1 MAYRLRMFVRLS
13 FEPKTSLMA
22 EYFSFQAALCFSI
35 AHVLVR
41 RGLVDSNALT
51 GSFVSLAISA
61 TIFWMLLPWFAPL
74 SALWS
79 PGIGYFIAAGLFA
92 PAIGQTL
99 GYLGI
104 ERIGVA
110 RSAPIVNSAP
120 IFSSLLA
127 VFLLG
132 EVWVLQNII
141 GTGLVVIGVIILSSA
156 RPAVGPWRKLDI
168 IYPMLGGLA
177 FGISTTLRKT
187 GLMEVRIPIVGAA
200 VAVGTA
206 FFVLIGIIQMRGG
219 RRALKLD
226 RQSRGWFLGA
236 ALVNTGAILSV
247 FSALNVGNIVRV
259 EPLIACN
266 PLLSLLWTS
275 IFLKELERL
284 STRIVVGTLI
294 TVTGTVLVATV
305 K

>member
-1 MAYRLRMFVRLS
+1 
-13 FEPKTSLMA
+13 MA

-41 RGLVDSNALT
+41 RGLVHSNALT

-61 TIFWMLLPWFAPL
+61 TAFWMLLPWFAPV
-74 SALWS
+74 SALWA

-110 RSAPIVNSAP
+110 RSMPIVNSAP

-127 VFLLG
+127 VLFLG

-141 GTGLVVIGVIILSSA
+141 GTALVIIGAIILSSS
-156 RPAVGPWRKLDI
+156 RPAEGQWRKLDI
-168 IYPMLGGLA
+168 IYPILGALA

-187 GLMEVRIPIVGAA
+187 GLTEVQIPILGAA
-200 VAVGTA
+200 VATGTA
-206 FFVLIGIIQMRGG
+206 FLVLLGIIQTQGG
-219 RRALKLD
+219 RQALDLN
-226 RQSRGWFLGA
+226 RRSGGWLLSA
-236 ALVNTGAILSV
+236 AMVNTGAILSV
-247 FSALNVGNIVRV
+247 FSALNVGTVVRV

-266 PLLSLLWTS
+266 PLLSLLWTGL
-275 IFLKELERL
+275 FLKKLERL
-284 STRIVVGTLI
+284 SARTVVGALV

>member
-1 MAYRLRMFVRLS
+1 
-13 FEPKTSLMA
+13 MA

-41 RGLVDSNALT
+41 RGLVNSNALT
-51 GSFVSLAISA
+51 GSFVSLATSA
-61 TIFWMLLPWFAPL
+61 TAFWMLLPWFAPL
-74 SALWS
+74 SALGA
-79 PGIGYFIAAGLFA
+79 PAIGYFIAAGFFA

-110 RSAPIVNSAP
+110 RSMPIVNSAP

-127 VFLLG
+127 VFFLG

-141 GTGLVVIGVIILSSA
+141 GTGLVIIGVIILSSGK
-156 RPAVGPWRKLDI
+156 PAEGQWRKLDV
-168 IYPMLGGLA
+168 IYPILGALA

-187 GLMEVRIPIVGAA
+187 GLMELQIPILAAA
-200 VAVGTA
+200 VTVGSA
-206 FFVLIGIIQMRGG
+206 FFVLLAIIQMRGG
-219 RRALKLD
+219 RQALKLN
-226 RQSRGWFLGA
+226 RQSSGWLLGA

-247 FSALNVGNIVRV
+247 FSALNVGNVVRV

-266 PLLSLLWTS
+266 PLLSLLWTG
-275 IFLKELERL
+275 IFLKKLERL
-284 STRIVVGTLI
+284 STRIVVGALV

>member
-1 MAYRLRMFVRLS
+1 
-13 FEPKTSLMA
+13 MA

-41 RGLVDSNALT
+41 RGLVHSNALT
-51 GSFVSLAISA
+51 GSFVSLATSA
-61 TIFWMLLPWFAPL
+61 AAFWMLLPWFAPL
-74 SALWS
+74 SALQA
-79 PGIGYFIAAGLFA
+79 PAIGYFIAAGFFA

-110 RSAPIVNSAP
+110 RSMPIVNSAP

-127 VFLLG
+127 VFFLG

-141 GTGLVVIGVIILSSA
+141 GTGLVIIGAIILSSGK
-156 RPAVGPWRKLDI
+156 PAAGDWRKLDI
-168 IYPMLGGLA
+168 VYPILGALA

-187 GLMEVRIPIVGAA
+187 GLTEVQIPILGAA
-200 VAVGTA
+200 VATGTA
-206 FFVLIGIIQMRGG
+206 FFVLLGIIQMRGG
-219 RRALKLD
+219 RQVLEFN
-226 RQSRGWFLGA
+226 RQSSGWLFGA
-236 ALVNTGAILSV
+236 ALVNTAAILSV
-247 FSALNVGNIVRV
+247 FSALNVGNVVRV
-259 EPLIACN
+259 EPLIASN
-266 PLLSLLWTS
+266 PLLSLLWTG

-284 STRIVVGTLI
+284 SARIVLGALV